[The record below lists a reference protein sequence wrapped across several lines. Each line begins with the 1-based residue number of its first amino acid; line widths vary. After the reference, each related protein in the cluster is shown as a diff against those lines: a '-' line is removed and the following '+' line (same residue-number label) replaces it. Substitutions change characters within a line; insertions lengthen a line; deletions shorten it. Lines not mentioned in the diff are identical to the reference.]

1 MNILNITLTDCML
14 EMLPSTTY
22 LSQQDKITLAL
33 HGDGRINEEI
43 YLYFRQDRQC
53 TITQH

>member
-14 EMLPSTTY
+14 EMLPSIAY

-33 HGDGRINEEI
+33 HGDNRIN
-43 YLYFRQDRQC
+43 
-53 TITQH
+53 